1 MVCLSFTRGV
11 GLVFFGWF
19 ACWPCMW
26 GLVRCWWSLCSGCC
40 LPLLLGGK
48 AFAFFPVF
56 PGFCRA
62 CPVGLGYS
70 VFHLFWGPLASCIVL
85 GYLLGFS
92 LLEINSY
99 LSKKKKTHRTK
110 CRNPRLGNEDNFR
123 KEEGVTAIDHNIIL
137 YTLHHSA

>member
-1 MVCLSFTRGV
+1 MWFPWGFPWLVWCLFHDCGLLSIVIFGCLCSGCGRVMVCLSFTRGV

-62 CPVGLGYS
+62 CPAGLGYS
-70 VFHLFWGPLASCIVL
+70 VFRLFWGPLASCIVL

-99 LSKKKKTHRTK
+99 LSKKKKKLT
-110 CRNPRLGNEDNFR
+110 
-123 KEEGVTAIDHNIIL
+123 
-137 YTLHHSA
+137 